1 MQTRFAAPHLPP
13 CPIRKYIVCVSIG
26 QPATRPP
33 QQAMTEANPYRWVI
47 LFLLWLLYASF
58 GVTAAT
64 IPPLVDPIIKDLNM
78 SFSQMGLILG
88 AWQFVY
94 IFTASP
100 LGALVDRLGVRRSLG
115 IGIIIVWVS
124 LVLRGFAV
132 DFYTLLFA
140 VALFG
145 VGGPIISIGAPKVVS
160 LWFQGNQRNLAA
172 GIYTTGPL
180 SGMAIALATA
190 AGVVMPLTGSWR
202 GISLIYGAVL
212 LVIIAAWWLFS
223 RDAPLPASESSQTS
237 SDKESSLTVIY
248 KLLRLRNVQV
258 VLVMAFATFLLNH
271 GLSNWLPT
279 LLQEGGMTITQ
290 AGIWTALGTAI
301 GVSGLLVIPPLAR
314 HGYRA
319 LTMALLLGVAVV
331 ATLGLAYTTGTS
343 AYHCTDS
350 VQRGEGAHDADTDPH
365 IDGNASHWRK
375 AHRHG
380 RGAILRRGRDR
391 RVRRAI
397 PPRLPPR
404 SHGLAHLGCVDP
416 GSGIRDV
423 DIDLAAAER
432 KQAWRR
438 HPAHNLG
445 LFS

>member
-1 MQTRFAAPHLPP
+1 MQTRFAAPHLPL
-13 CPIRKYIVCVSIG
+13 CPIRKYIVCVSTG

-78 SFSQMGLILG
+78 SFSQMGLVLG

-100 LGALVDRLGVRRSLG
+100 LGAVVDRLGVRRSLG

-145 VGGPIISIGAPKVVS
+145 VGGPIISIGAPKVVA

-212 LVIIAAWWLFS
+212 LVIIVAWWLFS
-223 RDAPLPASESSQTS
+223 RDAPLPASESSHAS

-248 KLLRLRNVQV
+248 KLLRLRNVRV

-301 GVSGLLVIPPLAR
+301 GISGLLVIPPLAR

-331 ATLGLAYTTGTS
+331 ATLGLAYTTGLVLIIALIAS
-343 AYHCTDS
+343 N
-350 VQRGEGAHDADTDPH
+350 VVRGPMMPIQTLILMETPRIGAKRIGTA
-365 IDGNASHWRK
+365 A
-375 AHRHG
+375 
-380 RGAILRRGRDR
+380 
-391 RVRRAI
+391 
-397 PPRLPPR
+397 
-404 SHGLAHLGCVDP
+404 GLFF
-416 GSGIRDV
+416 
-423 DIDLAAAER
+423 AAAEIGGFGGPFLLGFIR
-432 KQAWRR
+432 DLTGSLTSGVLILAVVSAALILILPLLRESKPGEATPRR
-438 HPAHNLG
+438 T
-445 LFS
+445 